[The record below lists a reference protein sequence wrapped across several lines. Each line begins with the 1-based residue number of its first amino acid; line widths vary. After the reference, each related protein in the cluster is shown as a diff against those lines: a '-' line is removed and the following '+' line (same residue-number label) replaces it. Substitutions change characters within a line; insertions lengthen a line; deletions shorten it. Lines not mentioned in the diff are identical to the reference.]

1 MGPNYSIGEYNERY
15 CSDELKT
22 HWIFYV
28 RSIERKLWHFQD
40 PRNLVTFSETD
51 VFSFV
56 CHTFV
61 ISKPIFKI
69 YQWKMFVLRSC
80 IQVKYLVL
88 NYYHANIVSRAFPW
102 RSPCWPLSPT
112 RQQKTGAYSDTIH
125 HQCSKLY
132 VVFPKICTY
141 IPAKFKLDCDITGH
155 RFHTVDDI
163 IEDVIM

>member
-1 MGPNYSIGEYNERY
+1 MKDNVQMNSKHIGFFM
-15 CSDELKT
+15 SDQQNGSYG
-22 HWIFYV
+22 IFKIRGIWSLSV
-28 RSIERKLWHFQD
+28 KL
-40 PRNLVTFSETD
+40 TF
-51 VFSFV
+51 FRFF

-125 HQCSKLY
+125 HQCSKFY

-155 RFHTVDDI
+155 RCHTLDDI